1 MRETRDDLWC
11 FLVARRAVARAC
23 LHLGIA
29 SASQEALDTL
39 AELLL
44 AYAERVAAAVST
56 SAEAGRR
63 STANVFDALHAVP
76 LCTTPAVQ
84 RVYHTHG
91 GGGGAGGLPAA
102 SPADRSAEE
111 AGDGGGGVSPQPP
124 SSPALHLRQLH
135 AADPAHDLSWK
146 GLAAFMFGPG
156 WEQPLSPEEL
166 EDQDGGY
173 LRRERGPGGG
183 PGGGKVGPSSVLAD
197 GGFAGGSSLA
207 DGEAAASGAAA
218 SGNGH
223 GISESS
229 RGWCAPYPD
238 RLPRFPVSRRRAP
251 PSRGALADDDES
263 GGGGEDED
271 GERGETAGAMPE
283 NPFSPSWTALP
294 QAAGGGVGAAPAAAA
309 GSKRR
314 RDGDGAD
321 EEGNE
326 EAEEGPARKRVRI
339 SEADASVAAAAD
351 GSGQATGDDNADG
364 SDGPTLLP
372 RFLPPFPPRRRDS
385 APRPVLEAPAAP
397 APAGPGGAATGTG
410 GKGPPPAAGPDE
422 GGLAVRSALVSLPGS
437 HWGGPGNA
445 AMAAAPLLSVPW
457 GRPEA
462 AGDVGGPGTAAAAGA
477 PAQIVPLGRASG
489 SRVSRILEGSMD
501 GP

>member
-91 GGGGAGGLPAA
+91 AGAGGLPAA
-102 SPADRSAEE
+102 SPVDRSAEE
-111 AGDGGGGVSPQPP
+111 AGDGGASPQP
-124 SSPALHLRQLH
+124 SSPAVHPRPLH
-135 AADPAHDLSWK
+135 ASDAAHDLSWK

-166 EDQDGGY
+166 EEQDGGY

-207 DGEAAASGAAA
+207 DGEAAVSGAAA

-251 PSRGALADDDES
+251 PSRGAFADDDES
-263 GGGGEDED
+263 GDGGGEDED
-271 GERGETAGAMPE
+271 GERGETAGAMTE

-294 QAAGGGVGAAPAAAA
+294 QAAGDGVGAAQAAAAA

-321 EEGNE
+321 GEGKE

-339 SEADASVAAAAD
+339 SEADPPVAAAAD
-351 GSGQATGDDNADG
+351 GPGQATGDDEADG

-397 APAGPGGAATGTG
+397 APAGPGGAGTGTG
-410 GKGPPPAAGPDE
+410 GKGPPAAADEADE
-422 GGLAVRSALVSLPGS
+422 GGLAVRSALVSLPGQQ
-437 HWGGPGNA
+437 WGGPGNA
-445 AMAAAPLLSVPW
+445 ATGAAPLLSVPW
-457 GRPEA
+457 GRPDA
-462 AGDVGGPGTAAAAGA
+462 AGDGGGPGTAAAAGA